1 MSMESIQQKANERRA
16 RDADEAAA
24 MCDRAFKAHS
34 TNAAMPNISPFAA
47 ARAHNA
53 IMTGWLTLDDF
64 KKGIP
69 ADVNV

>member
-34 TNAAMPNISPFAA
+34 TNAA
-47 ARAHNA
+47 
-53 IMTGWLTLDDF
+53 
-64 KKGIP
+64 IP